1 MKALSP
7 KSLLFYG
14 SAIVSVGILFS
25 MTTSYGE
32 TYLKAATPIAG
43 DYVLSTTLNTDNCL
57 DKAVL
62 KLDQS
67 GRYLTA
73 ALLLPTPSNLATPLP
88 PTFSGIWPGQFTPQ
102 GTIPLSLIGTLPEIP
117 NCYARQ
123 RAWIQGTLE
132 KQAFSG
138 NLIFANGTRIPFRS
152 QIETKPIG
160 PTFRS
165 H

>member
-1 MKALSP
+1 MKSLSP

-14 SAIVSVGILFS
+14 GTIVSVGILFS

-43 DYVLSTTLNTDNCL
+43 NYALSTSNCL

-73 ALLLPTPSNLATPLP
+73 ALVLPTPPNLVTT
-88 PTFSGIWPGQFTPQ
+88 PTFSGTWSGQATLQ
-102 GTIPLSLIGTLPEIP
+102 GTIPLSLMGTLPEIP
-117 NCYARQ
+117 NCYSRQ
-123 RAWIQGTLE
+123 QAWIQGTLK

-138 NLIFANGTRIPFRS
+138 NLIFANGTRVPFRS
-152 QIETKPIG
+152 QLEAKPVD
-160 PTFRS
+160 PTSRS